1 MRINTNV
8 SALNTQRQLGQT
20 NSKVANSMA
29 RLSSGFRINKAA
41 DDAAGLSIANVL
53 KRDIRSMEAASRNIT
68 EATSMVQIAE
78 GAASSIMD
86 ILVRM
91 KELATQAAS
100 ANASTQGDTLQNE
113 FSDLREELDRIVA
126 STNYQGTSLIDGG
139 FTGTFQVG
147 AGGENDRITLTLGDS
162 LAADTLGL
170 DTAAPTQEALEDLD
184 ISDLEG
190 AQAAMASLD
199 TAVGQVN
206 TALGTLG
213 AYQNRLDYAQR
224 NLGTAIQNYSASE
237 SAIRDVDMAKEM
249 TELSKQQILQQAGP
263 AMLAQANRASQGVLQ
278 LLQG

>member
-91 KELATQAAS
+91 KELSTQAAS

-113 FSDLREELDRIVA
+113 FSDLRDELDRIVD
-126 STNYQGTSLIDGG
+126 STNYQGTELVDGT
-139 FTGTFQVG
+139 FSGTFQVG
-147 AGGENDRITLTLGDS
+147 AGGADDRITLTLGQNLDS
-162 LAADTLGL
+162 TGLALAAS
-170 DTAAPTQEALEDLD
+170 D
-184 ISDLEG
+184 ISTLAG
-190 AQAAMASLD
+190 AQTAMGALD
-199 TAVGQVN
+199 TAVGTVN
-206 TALGTLG
+206 TSLGTLG

-249 TELSKQQILQQAGP
+249 TELSKQQILQQAGT

>member
-91 KELATQAAS
+91 KELSTQAAS
-100 ANASTQGDTLQNE
+100 ANASTQGATLQNE
-113 FSDLREELDRIVA
+113 FSDLRDELDRIVA
-126 STNYQGTSLIDGG
+126 STNYQETALIDGE

-147 AGGENDRITLTLGDS
+147 AGGADDRIILTLGQNLGS
-162 LAADTLGL
+162 ADADGL
-170 DTAAPTQEALEDLD
+170 ALENSD
-184 ISDLEG
+184 ISTLDG
-190 AQAAMASLD
+190 AQTAMGVLD
-199 TAVGQVN
+199 AAVGTVN
-206 TALGTLG
+206 TTLGTLG

-249 TELSKQQILQQAGP
+249 TELSKQQILQQAGT